1 MGDLSLR
8 ILTAFVLA
16 VGLVAGLPAVS
27 AQESIKLDSYA
38 EWKRG
43 GELLVDGQ
51 RVRVNAATKWKGK
64 HTSIEAVPLGDEV
77 RVTGTRQ
84 SDGTVLAREIDVRP
98 NGANALFE
106 SDVMAGTA
114 ELEAAW
120 LRNRQAFEPGE
131 GGKVARIGEI
141 ADSGAKVDRVRR
153 LVSRLA
159 PPYVPQDKLRVYVID
174 NKEWNAMA
182 MGNGAIW
189 VFSGIMDDMSDNQL
203 AVVVGHELAHYT
215 HEHSRRQARRGI
227 WTQLGGLAAILSAEA
242 IDNDALRASV
252 ADRRR
257 AQPLG
262 AQRGIWPGSRGPGRP
277 RGPAL
282 CARSRLPR
290 GRCARGVAAVPGKVR
305 PGRPAHQLLL
315 LGSLAGLGAQAQPRT
330 RDCEQL
336 PLTRMAGRRCRR

>member
-8 ILTAFVLA
+8 ILTVFVLA
-16 VGLVAGLPAVS
+16 LGLVAGLPGLS
-27 AQESIKLDSYA
+27 AQEGVKLDSYA

-43 GELLVDGQ
+43 GLLVVDGQ
-51 RVRVNAATKWKGK
+51 RVRADAATKWKGR
-64 HTSIEAVPLGDEV
+64 HTSLETVPLGDEV
-77 RVTGTRQ
+77 RVVGIRQ
-84 SDGTVLAREIDVRP
+84 ADGTVLARQIDVRP

-106 SDVMAGTA
+106 ADVMAGTA

-120 LRNRQAFEPGE
+120 LRNKLAFEPRE
-131 GGKVARIGEI
+131 GGQVAKIGEV
-141 ADSGAKVDRVRR
+141 ADEGPKVDRVRR

-159 PPYVPQDKLRVYVID
+159 PPYVPRDKLRVYVID

-242 IDNDALRASV
+242 IGSEALRASV
-252 ADRRR
+252 QVGAALSLSALNAGYGRDLEDQADRVGLRY
-257 AQPLG
+257 AHEAGFPVDDAPG
-262 AQRGIWPGSRGPGRP
+262 VWQRFLEKYGQQD
-277 RGPAL
+277 
-282 CARSRLPR
+282 RLTNFFFSD
-290 GRCARGVAAVPGKVR
+290 
-305 PGRPAHQLLL
+305 H
-315 LGSLAGLGAQAQPRT
+315 SLASARKRNLEREIANNYR
-330 RDCEQL
+330 
-336 PLTRMAGRRCRR
+336 